1 MSVERQAI
9 AGLKWAGAAKFAGQL
24 VSWVTTLVVLRLLQP
39 KDYGLMAI
47 VTSLIALL
55 SNIAELGLGASIVHA
70 KNIAR
75 QDLERVNGA
84 VILINVLMGI
94 VVALCA
100 PLIAKFFGNQQLVLL
115 VQVASLHFVLS
126 GLSTVPQSLAYRDM
140 NFRWLAWVELATVVI
155 TGGLTLGLAYFGFGV
170 WALLL
175 SSLLSMVVRT
185 AMLLKR
191 DWVRPRLEFTGLLK
205 HLSFGGTVTSSRLVW
220 QLVYQSDMFVA
231 GRVLTP
237 AAVGFYSVS
246 LHVATLPMQKIM
258 GVINQVAFPAAAR
271 LQGEPERLRTRLL
284 EATRILALF
293 AIPVLW
299 GMSSVARE
307 FVLIVMGDQ
316 WDPAIV
322 PLQLICLVVPLRMLT
337 AVYATAMTA
346 IGLAIVDLRNAVTNV
361 LVLPA
366 CFYFGAQ
373 HGVNGLAAAWIVAIP
388 IVFGINFPRIAG
400 SMGISLL
407 DIVKVVWSALIAGAA
422 MYGAVTAV
430 RALLPGLHSWL
441 ALMLHIAVGGLV
453 YVAAVTAL
461 DRRTVPEIKRV
472 LKAFRG

>member
-1 MSVERQAI
+1 
-9 AGLKWAGAAKFAGQL
+9 
-24 VSWVTTLVVLRLLQP
+24 
-39 KDYGLMAI
+39 
-47 VTSLIALL
+47 
-55 SNIAELGLGASIVHA
+55 
-70 KNIAR
+70 
-75 QDLERVNGA
+75 
-84 VILINVLMGI
+84 
-94 VVALCA
+94 
-100 PLIAKFFGNQQLVLL
+100 
-115 VQVASLHFVLS
+115 
-126 GLSTVPQSLAYRDM
+126 
-140 NFRWLAWVELATVVI
+140 
-155 TGGLTLGLAYFGFGV
+155 
-170 WALLL
+170 
-175 SSLLSMVVRT
+175 
-185 AMLLKR
+185 
-191 DWVRPRLEFTGLLK
+191 
-205 HLSFGGTVTSSRLVW
+205 
-220 QLVYQSDMFVA
+220 MFVA

-373 HGVNGLAAAWIVAIP
+373 QGVNGLAAAWIVAIP